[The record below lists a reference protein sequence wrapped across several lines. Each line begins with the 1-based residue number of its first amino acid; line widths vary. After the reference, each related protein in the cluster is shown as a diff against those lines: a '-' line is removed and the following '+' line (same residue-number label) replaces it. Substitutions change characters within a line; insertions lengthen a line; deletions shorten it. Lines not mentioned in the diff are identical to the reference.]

1 MGIDYIVEQ
10 ASTYSECLQKIRSK
24 YGERFKELTYKNI
37 RMGRI
42 FKRDG
47 VEITGYLAKTYNIY
61 GVPPQTPM
69 PQPAAV
75 PPQASR
81 KPVELDFEEEKR
93 KILAA
98 TGKPNPEMSVLL
110 NEIRDLKDTMT
121 AAVTALPAASK
132 GVAEHPTFTRL
143 EEILSLN
150 DFTPA
155 YQKNLLDRVRKEFSL
170 DDLEDF
176 DTVQDAVVEWIG
188 ESVQIYKEDQFQRRP
203 RIIALIGPTGVG
215 KTTTIAK
222 LAAIFGTE
230 FAGKRPQSARIITI
244 DNFRIGAVDQIKRYG
259 GIMDIPVSSAQSNR
273 ELKEQIALNS
283 EGVDLILID
292 TIGKSPRSA
301 VELAEMKELLDACG
315 SAAEFHLAI
324 AATTKSSD
332 ILEILKQYEPFGY
345 RSVVI
350 TKMDET
356 IRLGNVISAIAD
368 RGKSVSYI
376 TEGQKVPKDI
386 QKADVI
392 HFLINLEGFKINRT
406 KFESRFPSD
415 KTDHIQWRE

>member
-24 YGERFKELTYKNI
+24 YGERFRELSHSSI
-37 RMGRI
+37 RMGGFLGL

-47 VEITGYLAKTYNIY
+47 VELTGYLAKNPYVY
-61 GVPPQTPM
+61 GI
-69 PQPAAV
+69 
-75 PPQASR
+75 PPQAPAPQQAVGSPAIPPQAPR
-81 KPVELDFEEEKR
+81 KPAELDFEEEKR
-93 KILAA
+93 KLLAA
-98 TGKPNPEMSVLL
+98 AGKPNPELTLL
-110 NEIRDLKDTMT
+110 RNEIRDLKDTMT
-121 AAVTALPAASK
+121 AGFTALPAASK
-132 GVAEHPTFTRL
+132 GAAEHPTVTRL

-170 DDLEDF
+170 GDLEDF
-176 DTVQDAVVEWIG
+176 DTVQDKVVEWIG
-188 ESVQIYKEDQFQRRP
+188 ESVQIYTEDQFQRRP

-222 LAAIFGTE
+222 LAAIFGTS
-230 FAGKRPQSARIITI
+230 FAGKRPQSVRIITI

-259 GIMDIPVSSAQSNR
+259 GIMDIPVSSAKSNR

-332 ILEILKQYEPFGY
+332 ISEILKQYEPFGY

-376 TEGQKVPKDI
+376 TEGQKVPMDI
-386 QKADVI
+386 QKASMTTT
-392 HFLINLEGFKINRT
+392 F
-406 KFESRFPSD
+406 FPS
-415 KTDHIQWRE
+415 RA